1 MKVIV
6 EGIEM
11 NEVVLMASLK
21 VLYEREFKRTP
32 TRLYEREFKRTP
44 TREELVRFTQ
54 AFIAASPEVRV
65 EK

>member
-32 TRLYEREFKRTP
+32 TR
-44 TREELVRFTQ
+44 EELVRFTQ